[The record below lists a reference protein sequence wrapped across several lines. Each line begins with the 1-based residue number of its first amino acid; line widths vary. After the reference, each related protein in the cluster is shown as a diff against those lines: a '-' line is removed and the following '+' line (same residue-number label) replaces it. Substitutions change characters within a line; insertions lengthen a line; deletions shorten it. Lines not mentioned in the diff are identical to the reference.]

1 MGGISDMRSSTEG
14 MRLAE
19 EGSLMKG
26 ASAAMDDNEQL
37 TGHSVRTTNQGAMK
51 ENLAGHPK

>member
-1 MGGISDMRSSTEG
+1 MGSVMGGISDMRSFTEG

-26 ASAAMDDNEQL
+26 VSAAVDENEQQ
-37 TGHSVRTTNQGAMK
+37 S
-51 ENLAGHPK
+51 